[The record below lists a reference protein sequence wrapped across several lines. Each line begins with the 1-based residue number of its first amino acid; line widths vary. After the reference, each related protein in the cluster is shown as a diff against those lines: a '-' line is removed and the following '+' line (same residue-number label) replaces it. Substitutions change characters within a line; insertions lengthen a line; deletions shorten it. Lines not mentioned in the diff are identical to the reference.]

1 MIQIQKIANAVRVY
15 FQRKTKAQ
23 HTVNILSGPKRETWF
38 SAEMFVAIS
47 ALQPKGSKRNASRSV
62 KFAVYGEQS
71 LSRLDKRLKGLR
83 KRPDIVVFDPSK
95 LQGSPKD
102 PAVSTLIEVKLFR
115 TNENNIKEINKLAS
129 QLESA
134 ANAITTATVAGVVF
148 VASVPVR
155 TPGLHQRAVDEIRQ
169 AIEQALPDADYEW
182 VDGHDLAELIPLRQ
196 NSLGY
201 PDDWAILNMG
211 VRVRRAQTTSPAP

>member
-47 ALQPKGSKRNASRSV
+47 ALQPKGSKRKTSRSV

-71 LSRLDKRLKGLR
+71 LSTLDKRLTGL

-115 TNENNIKEINKLAS
+115 TNENNIKEINTLAS

-134 ANAITTATVAGVVF
+134 ANTITTATVAGVVF

-169 AIEQALPDADYEW
+169 AMEQALPDADYEW
-182 VDGHDLAELIPLRQ
+182 VDGHDLAELIPLMPT
-196 NSLGY
+196 SFAY
-201 PDDWAILNMG
+201 PDTNVAINMG